1 MPTEVDSMRPRLG
14 ATVSGTLSSSAAASR
29 GGAQTISARAYT
41 DVRRPTT
48 SQPCRWGST
57 PTTASSVR
65 SRTSGMAATS
75 PSTSRDMPPRRV
87 RKRGGGPAV
96 LVARAPRT
104 SPRPVASAA
113 SSWGAHMRALIAS
126 MSAQWMPPRRGCT
139 MRSAVASP
147 RRRRTS
153 EPTLTSRSG
162 ACDGATARRHQVGV
176 EPELLTQG
184 GDRVAPDHE
193 AVGPGV
199 DALARKVDGAEL
211 APHRRGSL
219 EHGNAQGGVAG
230 AQGVGGA
237 QPGDA
242 SPHDGDVDARG
253 RVAGLDRPAE
263 KVVTYEKVLVNH

>member
-1 MPTEVDSMRPRLG
+1 VPVGKHADDGIIGAQPDIRHGRDKPVDEPRHAAAEGEEARRWPCRLG
-14 ATVSGTLSSSAAASR
+14 G
-29 GGAQTISARAYT
+29 ARAAHQSASGGQSGEQLGSAHART
-41 DVRRPTT
+41 HRVDV
-48 SQPCRWGST
+48 G
-57 PTTASSVR
+57 AVD
-65 SRTSGMAATS
+65 AAEERLHDAVGGGVAEA
-75 PSTSRDMPPRRV
+75 PAHQRAHADIAVRRV
-87 RKRGGGPAV
+87 RRRHHVERGAEQAVPGQHAGARHRQWPGGQTAHDPRRDAPEPAV
-96 LVARAPRT
+96 VDDAGG
-104 SPRPVASAA
+104 AA
-113 SSWGAHMRALIAS
+113 
-126 MSAQWMPPRRGCT
+126 
-139 MRSAVASP
+139 
-147 RRRRTS
+147 
-153 EPTLTSRSG
+153 
-162 ACDGATARRHQVGV
+162 ARRHQVGV

-219 EHGNAQGGVAG
+219 EHGDSQGGVAG